1 MYKPPQDIITELL
14 KEDIGIDFTQEPIK
28 RNLGVNIDQSV
39 SVNLKQ
45 RMADRKI
52 GVNIDQPTSVH
63 INPQVGVNIVNPNE
77 RKHKFSV
84 NMRETLSGDLMFM
97 DHKDIDIILM
107 KEKKKIVAFPK
118 DLMSEIVY
126 GAESRLMEY
135 LRKKGVI
142 QFDSIQ
148 GGNIYGSLEG
158 KILESQEKDEISL
171 TVYELNEW
179 IKSELPKTAR
189 KEKYA
194 QQIKNTELYPD
205 ADLST
210 ELGEV
215 PHAEEKGSIIQ
226 HSLFTPYLYGKYTY

>member
-1 MYKPPQDIITELL
+1 MYKPPQDIISDLL
-14 KEDIGIDFTQEPIK
+14 QED
-28 RNLGVNIDQSV
+28 LGVNIDQPV
-39 SVNLKQ
+39 GINLKQ
-45 RMADRKI
+45 RIADRKI
-52 GVNIDQPTSVH
+52 GINVDQPTSVH
-63 INPQVGVNIVNPNE
+63 INPQVGVDIVNSNE

-126 GAESRLMEY
+126 GAGSRLMEY
-135 LRKKGVI
+135 LRSKGVV

-148 GGNIYGSLEG
+148 GGNVYGSLEG
-158 KILESQEKDEISL
+158 KILESQNKDEISL

-189 KEKYA
+189 KEKYT

-205 ADLST
+205 EEDHT
-210 ELGEV
+210 ELGEI
-215 PHAEEKGSIIQ
+215 PHAEEKGSIVQ
-226 HSLFTPYLYGKYTY
+226 NSLFAPYLYGKYTY

>member
-14 KEDIGIDFTQEPIK
+14 QEDVGIDFRQEPTESNI
-28 RNLGVNIDQSV
+28 GINIDQPV
-39 SVNLKQ
+39 SINLKQ
-45 RMADRKI
+45 RITDRKI

-63 INPQVGVNIVNPNE
+63 INPQVGVDIVNPNE

-84 NMRETLSGDLMFM
+84 NMRETLNGDLMFM

-118 DLMSEIVY
+118 DIMSEVVY
-126 GAESRLMEY
+126 GAESRLMEH
-135 LRKKGVI
+135 LRLKGVV

-148 GGNIYGSLEG
+148 GGNVYGSLEG
-158 KILESQEKDEISL
+158 KILESQNKDEITL

-189 KEKYA
+189 KEKYS
-194 QQIKNTELYPD
+194 QQIKNMELHPD
-205 ADLST
+205 EDLST

-215 PHAEEKGSIIQ
+215 PHAEEKGSIVQ
-226 HSLFTPYLYGKYTY
+226 HSMFAPYLYGRYTY